1 MSNFSSLESQLFGCV
16 ELNDTVDVVLLP
28 TFNKLK
34 IMMMSQAPSTV
45 EDLFF
50 QDRVPSTFIRYLLFI
65 YFPIGLIL
73 FLIRLCIGVHVFLI
87 ACLLRKTTALRRI
100 VLRIMCSILGI
111 VVVERGKR
119 CFGYMDLGASRGRQ
133 ELIRESREH
142 IKQSNSL
149 PLLTFPEG
157 EITSGERAL
166 LKFNPWP
173 CEVSD
178 LVQPVSIHIYRPV
191 FNVNPSVF
199 GSSWWA
205 DCFWFMA
212 LPFSIIT
219 VTFLNVVEKEEQEP
233 YNEYCDRVSQKIA
246 ESLGISVSN
255 FTNQNVTEVA
265 KRRDR
270 DRMQRQAHAAAQSV
284 QRVSEKLDHRRLDE
298 LTMRIKQFN
307 PQISLFAIKKDLQK
321 TRSTQATLENIK
333 SGKLQK
339 VAEAGDQGH
348 GKITMDPS
356 QWRDVY
362 EERKWSMVEA
372 NRAQYLKRLTS

>member
-16 ELNDTVDVVLLP
+16 ELNDTVDV
-28 TFNKLK
+28 
-34 IMMMSQAPSTV
+34 IMMSQAPSTV

-50 QDRVPSTFIRYLLFI
+50 QDRVPSTFVRYLLFI
-65 YFPIGLIL
+65 YFPIGLLL

-119 CFGYMDLGASRGRQ
+119 DERAHVLCANHVSAIDHLAVDLCNPCILPSVWDIPNIIRWCFGYMDLGASRGRQ
-133 ELIRESREH
+133 ELIRESRKH

-178 LVQPVSIHIYRPV
+178 LIQPVSIHIYRPV
-191 FNVNPSVF
+191 FNVNPSAF

-255 FTNQNVTEVA
+255 FTNQDVTEVT

-284 QRVSEKLDHRRLDE
+284 QRVSEKMDHRRLDE

-339 VAEAGDQGH
+339 AAEAEDQGH
-348 GKITMDPS
+348 GK
-356 QWRDVY
+356 VG
-362 EERKWSMVEA
+362 
-372 NRAQYLKRLTS
+372 N